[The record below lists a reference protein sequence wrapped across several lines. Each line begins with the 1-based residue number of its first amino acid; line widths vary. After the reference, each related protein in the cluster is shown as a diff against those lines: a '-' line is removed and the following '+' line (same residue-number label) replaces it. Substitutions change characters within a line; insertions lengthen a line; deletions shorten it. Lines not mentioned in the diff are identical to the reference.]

1 MPKQQTLTIIVSD
14 DMADPA
20 DLVESAFRIFFQ
32 IGPIRLDNRDEDLE
46 LEFAHRDYDGYMILE
61 EE

>member
-1 MPKQQTLTIIVSD
+1 MPKQQTLTIIVND

-20 DLVESAFRIFFQ
+20 DLVESAFRIFFR

-46 LEFAHRDYDGYMILE
+46 VEFSERDYDGYMILE